1 MDGINHQKWVVYY
14 CLTHIIWISSTS
26 RQDVRFEWELDW
38 GNYPNSWQIFFF
50 GLVKH
55 CLLR

>member
-1 MDGINHQKWVVYY
+1 MDGINHQKLVVYY

-38 GNYPNSWQIFFF
+38 GNYPNSWQIFSSDW
-50 GLVKH
+50 
-55 CLLR
+55 